1 MSFNYVGVLQEDG
14 SQFDS
19 NFGSGTPKQVTIGA
33 TTNIDGW
40 NEGLLGV
47 KKGDEI
53 QLDIPA
59 DMAYGAAG
67 STTPVVPPD
76 AAVSYVIQVTDVLD
90 VPDIQLPDGRV
101 EEITKTVLD
110 EGPGEGR
117 VAQQFDTVDVYFSAV
132 LSADGTQIAGNFGT
146 GSPAP
151 MVLGQE
157 QFLPGIDA
165 QLEGVQAG
173 DVVQI
178 DVPAKDAL
186 GDTGSSDGSIPPD
199 ADLTFLFQIEDVT
212 GPPLIEVPDEPSTE
226 LTKTVIT
233 PGSGPEA
240 VEGDTVLVNY
250 VGVLQDGNKRFASNW
265 DGELYPVTLGAGDV
279 IPGWDQGLVGVQAG
293 EELQLDIPADLAY
306 GSEGQGDT
314 VPPDSALSFL
324 FKVAAVVPAD
334 SAANAPTPDELPVT
348 ADPIP
353 ALITSELHEGDGD
366 ALTEGSLAY
375 IDVYMACA
383 HTGVEL
389 ENTYVE
395 DQRALVSTAQ
405 GDLMEGLR
413 QGLLGMKVGG
423 TRAISIPA
431 DLAFADQGNADLGV
445 GPGQDIIV
453 VATLYGFTSPPAG

>member
-1 MSFNYVGVLQEDG
+1 MSFYYVGVLQEDG

-173 DVVQI
+173 DVVQV

-199 ADLTFLFQIEDVT
+199 ADLTFLFQIEDIT

-226 LTKTVIT
+226 LTKTVIHARF
-233 PGSGPEA
+233 GPR
-240 VEGDTVLVNY
+240 G
-250 VGVLQDGNKRFASNW
+250 R
-265 DGELYPVTLGAGDV
+265 
-279 IPGWDQGLVGVQAG
+279 
-293 EELQLDIPADLAY
+293 
-306 GSEGQGDT
+306 
-314 VPPDSALSFL
+314 
-324 FKVAAVVPAD
+324 
-334 SAANAPTPDELPVT
+334 
-348 ADPIP
+348 
-353 ALITSELHEGDGD
+353 
-366 ALTEGSLAY
+366 
-375 IDVYMACA
+375 
-383 HTGVEL
+383 
-389 ENTYVE
+389 
-395 DQRALVSTAQ
+395 
-405 GDLMEGLR
+405 
-413 QGLLGMKVGG
+413 
-423 TRAISIPA
+423 
-431 DLAFADQGNADLGV
+431 
-445 GPGQDIIV
+445 
-453 VATLYGFTSPPAG
+453 